1 MTMCNVT
8 IGKVND
14 IKGFFKTYH
23 EMRLE
28 NFTNLFGDV
37 PENDIQALD
46 YCLSDI
52 YGSRCLQRRFS
63 DIYSSQSAS
72 ECMARIV
79 TIADKL
85 YFENWFN
92 TKHAIEK
99 ALLTD
104 LDKPLT
110 SEKTGLNTTENKV
123 NAFDSETASDS
134 DNSTHNYS
142 ETTRYSNGK
151 TATQNAKTQLDFN
164 RNNDLLEIIMS
175 DILTVCCL
183 SVYDDSYH
191 SCRASGGGETDPELE
206 NRVAQCKTDITGIKK
221 LIPISATEQ
230 NKLAT
235 IADVPSGYDDTE
247 LENRVAQCKTDI
259 TGIKKLIPISATE
272 QNKLATIADVPSG
285 YDDTE
290 LRLKIERNTESIQ
303 HIHDSLTVS
312 GSKPFINDFN
322 SPALFGLDDANKGNA
337 GITLVKNSTCKNLPP
352 LDDWYALISTGDR
365 NTSVQVAFS
374 LFNNSLYKRL
384 CASGNWS
391 DWVSLVSDTGWKEL
405 TSGIIYRI
413 ENGFLT
419 LHVSTQFVPS
429 MNTLKLPFTFSTN
442 HSTFLS
448 WGPSV
453 VGWLVINNDGS
464 LVFNGMAE
472 GASMFCDFTFP
483 VN

>member
-247 LENRVAQCKTDI
+247 L
-259 TGIKKLIPISATE
+259 
-272 QNKLATIADVPSG
+272 
-285 YDDTE
+285 
-290 LRLKIERNTESIQ
+290 RLKIERNTESIQ